1 MEQPSV
7 MNKSNIT
14 SLQAIKDLPNVLF
27 YLNKIQSRPQG
38 DFIDKIH
45 KYWQNSLWSVCLKG
59 LFRKNDYKKLE
70 IHHGYVQW
78 LFPNFYGS
86 AFNRDS
92 HKLLVEEAKIF
103 RENKEVFF
111 GILSWY

>member
-45 KYWQNSLWSVCLKG
+45 KYW
-59 LFRKNDYKKLE
+59 
-70 IHHGYVQW
+70 
-78 LFPNFYGS
+78 
-86 AFNRDS
+86 
-92 HKLLVEEAKIF
+92 
-103 RENKEVFF
+103 
-111 GILSWY
+111 